1 MKAGGTYYK
10 EAQEREKKERSG
22 FIRRRLQQ
30 REKVFQELDERRQV
44 NPHTEL
50 RIVGRKGKALR
61 APPGTDAQAYAT
73 KNLVPCPAEPTTL
86 IDRFDG
92 RALID
97 PIPKGGWEGSGD
109 PQPHNLNGDWGE
121 RSGGAPRAREP
132 PTGRDKAEASL
143 AAFEAYKDLLKYS
156 REGVP
161 EDSAVEMAALKFDT
175 RMEWERE
182 QEEKR
187 RDRHNMPGLPPAV
200 VSYNAIYIESET
212 EEEDDASDTESPA
225 AGAGTR
231 GKGKAEA
238 GRTLSEDEVDS
249 VARQYGVHMYWML
262 RAIEERERG
271 IKVCDTV
278 ATTLLSSCALLCV
291 RVCVMPTQT
300 HTLIHTHTHTH
311 TRQHCYRHVHL
322 CVCPCV

>member
-50 RIVGRKGKALR
+50 RIVGRKAKALR

-212 EEEDDASDTESPA
+212 EEEDASDTEAPA

-238 GRTLSEDEVDS
+238 GRMLNEDEVDS

-271 IKVCDTV
+271 IKVCDAV
-278 ATTLLSSCALLCV
+278 MYIVGVMCSL
-291 RVCVMPTQT
+291 VCVCVCGVIHTYARARART
-300 HTLIHTHTHTH
+300 HTNTH
-311 TRQHCYRHVHL
+311 
-322 CVCPCV
+322 